1 MTEIG
6 RMVIRLEEVDST
18 NEYAKE
24 LIGQG
29 CLEGTV
35 VLSDIQ
41 TGGKGRLARKWESP
55 KGGLW
60 MSICLKPKDGLVG
73 DKLGIIP
80 LLSGCA
86 AARAVSGISDLNARV
101 KWPNDVII
109 NGKKMAGILSESI
122 LNGEDR
128 WVVVGIGIDVNN
140 PVQEGYEFSDIS
152 TSITEETG
160 RKFDLE
166 KLMVQ
171 LICEFERLYNM
182 AESGKD
188 AEVLDEW
195 RGMADTLGKKVSINR
210 ISGEITGI
218 ARDIDEVGALILE
231 LQNGHTETI
240 LAGDC
245 QHLE

>member
-6 RMVIRLEEVDST
+6 RMIIRLDEVDST

-24 LIGQG
+24 LVGQG

-35 VLSDIQ
+35 VLSETQ
-41 TGGKGRLARKWESP
+41 SGGKGRLARKWESP
-55 KGGLW
+55 KGGMW
-60 MSICLKPKDGLVG
+60 VSICLKPKGGLVG
-73 DKLGIIP
+73 DKMGIAP

-86 AARAVSGISDLNARV
+86 VARAVEGVSGLNARV
-101 KWPNDVII
+101 KWPNDVMV
-109 NGKKMAGILSESI
+109 NNKKMAGILSESI
-122 LNGEDR
+122 MHGEDR
-128 WVVVGIGIDVNN
+128 WVIVGIGINVNN
-140 PVQEGYEFSDIS
+140 PIQEGYEFSDIS
-152 TSITEETG
+152 TSIKEETG
-160 RKFDLE
+160 SELDQEEL
-166 KLMVQ
+166 LVQ

-195 RGMADTLGKKVSINR
+195 RGIADTLGKKVSINC
-210 ISGEITGI
+210 ISGEISGI

-231 LQNGHTETI
+231 LHNGHTETI
-240 LAGDC
+240 LSGDC